1 VGTQSHEAPSK
12 RDGAE
17 NRPRTNT
24 EGDTLMR
31 VVRPPWACHARV
43 LSVALAGALLL
54 AGCGSSSPFT
64 PGTPVVTMGN
74 PGTTSDFAAYII
86 TIDGFS
92 LNQSNG
98 VVVTPLVTPETVD
111 LSNLTTLSELVEAP
125 AVAAG
130 TYTSASI
137 TLDYTTA
144 SIWLNVDGQPVP
156 VTAND
161 TSGVAFSTST
171 VTVNFD
177 PNNPLV
183 ITNQQSIRLQIT
195 IDPAASNTVTTTSPY
210 TATVQPFVVIS
221 PAPVDSTVMRA
232 RGLFVVSQPA
242 QSNFIMNV
250 RPFYDLVSALGAVQV
265 NTNAQTYF
273 NISGA
278 IYLGAAGLNAMTTQ
292 QEAFPLAAIGTLD
305 NLSGITPTF
314 NASQVYMGVSLESP
328 VAEYVSGV
336 VAGRVGDA
344 LTVKGATFFSPLGTV
359 GYYDSFPVAVGSAT
373 QVTQD
378 GVAAPNLSIGSI
390 SIGQQIF
397 VAGQQTTDSSGV
409 ITGLDASPGLLRLQQ
424 TPVWGTLNS
433 ATANSASLDVLT
445 LGSYAPAGFNFTGTG
460 STPVDPATYQ
470 VNTGAIDEATVPAGT
485 LLLANGVVAPFG
497 TAPPAFNASSVT
509 PGTATEQQL
518 LVEWVNGGPY
528 NPFSSVSSAGLVV
541 DLANADLGPIHYIKT
556 GPATL
561 DLKSLPASPLI
572 TTTGA
577 NQSNLQLAIGNASLG
592 IFLFNSYAGFETKLT
607 SMINDTNR
615 YYRLVAY
622 GQYNSTT
629 NTFVAS
635 RIDVAVYL

>member
-1 VGTQSHEAPSK
+1 M
-12 RDGAE
+12 
-17 NRPRTNT
+17 RP
-24 EGDTLMR
+24 
-31 VVRPPWACHARV
+31 VRPPRACHARL

-54 AGCGSSSPFT
+54 AGCGSSSTFT
-64 PGTPVVTMGN
+64 PGTPVVTMSN
-74 PGTTSDFAAYII
+74 PGTTSDFAAYFI

-92 LNQSNG
+92 LTQSNG
-98 VVVTPLVTPETVD
+98 TVVSPLVSPETVN
-111 LSNLTTLSELVEAP
+111 LVSLTTLSELVEAP

-137 TLDYTTA
+137 TLDYTAA
-144 SIWLNVDGQPVP
+144 SLWLNVGGHA
-156 VTAND
+156 VTVTPND
-161 TSGVAFSTST
+161 INGALYTSAT

-177 PNNPLV
+177 PDNPLI

-195 IDPAASNTVTTTSPY
+195 IDPAASNTVSTTAPY
-210 TATVQPFVVIS
+210 TTTVQPFVVMS

-232 RGLFVVSQPA
+232 RGLFVVSQPS

-250 RPFYDLVSALGAVQV
+250 RPFFDLVSALGAVQV

-278 IYLGAAGLNAMTTQ
+278 VYVGAAGLNAMTTQ
-292 QEAFPLAAIGTLD
+292 QENFPLAAIGTLD

-328 VAEYVSGV
+328 LAEYVSGV

-344 LTVKGATFFSPLGTV
+344 LNVRGATFVSPYGTV
-359 GYYDSFPVAVGSAT
+359 GYYDSLPVTIGPDTLVN
-373 QVTQD
+373 QD
-378 GVAAPNLSIGSI
+378 DVAAPNLSAS
-390 SIGQQIF
+390 SVSVGQQIF
-397 VAGQQTTDSSGV
+397 VAGQQVTDSSGLV
-409 ITGLDASPGLLRLQQ
+409 TGLDATQGLLRLQP

-445 LGSYAPAGFNFTGTG
+445 LGNYAPAGFTFAGTG
-460 STPVDPATYQ
+460 SGGTAVNPATYA
-470 VNTGAIDEATVPAGT
+470 VNTGSIDEATVPAGT

-497 TAPPAFNASSVT
+497 GAPPAFNASSVT
-509 PGTATEQQL
+509 AGTATEQQL
-518 LVEWVNGGPY
+518 LVEWIDGGPY
-528 NPFSSVSSAGLVV
+528 NPFSSVSSDGLVV
-541 DLANADLGPIHYIKT
+541 NLANTDLGPIHYIKT

-577 NQSNLQLAIGNASLG
+577 NQSNLQLAIGSGSLG
-592 IFLFNSYAGFETKLT
+592 IFVFNSYAGFEKKLT
-607 SMINDTNR
+607 SLINTTNR

-635 RIDVAVYL
+635 RIDVAFYL